1 MLSNIDTTPLVTIVS
16 DYGVT
21 SVPSLSE
28 HSRFQSEH
36 LADAARPIGIG
47 ATTWAKGTCHATRGP
62 GSSVGRISFRLDGPS
77 RRQGPQGLTM
87 LSKSRH
93 VASKPV

>member
-1 MLSNIDTTPLVTIVS
+1 MLSDIDTTPLVTIVS

-47 ATTWAKGTCHATRGP
+47 ATTWPKVLATPREG
-62 GSSVGRISFRLDGPS
+62 
-77 RRQGPQGLTM
+77 QGLAGAEREPT
-87 LSKSRH
+87 LPPLPRD
-93 VASKPV
+93 A